1 MRTSSAEQFFAK
13 VPLFAGLP
21 KRYLR
26 RLGSL
31 VSVVD
36 VEAGRVF
43 IREGETGREFFVVM
57 SGDAEIRKGDQ
68 VVAFRGPNEFFGEIS
83 LLLDRPRSA
92 TVVARTDM
100 TLEVIERRDFRQLLT
115 EHPELYE
122 PLLTATAERLAAL
135 EQLPH

>member
-68 VVAFRGPNEFFGEIS
+68 VVAFGDPTS
-83 LLLDRPRSA
+83 SSARSPCCSTGRA
-92 TVVARTDM
+92 
-100 TLEVIERRDFRQLLT
+100 LRRWWPAPT
-115 EHPELYE
+115 
-122 PLLTATAERLAAL
+122 
-135 EQLPH
+135 